1 MNQQNKKQKDPDER
15 GQIRDAGLLIRQLR
29 SQTPTRES
37 FKWDNMTAE
46 QAEQLLRASYQVEV
60 ESRARTCDFD
70 NDTTGHI
77 LDLARWIT
85 DPADTHYGIML
96 IGGLGNGKTTLMR
109 ALKRAM
115 FHVNRDRSGD
125 FQLEWQMIVRN
136 ARDVGEGDSFHKCL
150 GIDDLGTEPL
160 EKMSYGNIIMPTTDV
175 LYHRYEKRLFTIVT
189 TNLALQQND
198 SGVPTLR
205 QRYGDRLADRF
216 NEMFHIIRFYNQS
229 YR

>member
-1 MNQQNKKQKDPDER
+1 MKEDFRFDCSADE
-15 GQIRDAGLLIRQLR
+15 ACVLLTECYRI
-29 SQTPTRES
+29 
-37 FKWDNMTAE
+37 
-46 QAEQLLRASYQVEV
+46 EV
-60 ESRARTCDFD
+60 ENRQRTCAMDQ
-70 NDTTGHI
+70 DTRGHV

-85 DPADTHYGIML
+85 DPTDTHYGVML

-115 FHVNRDRSGD
+115 FYMNRNCSGD
-125 FQLEWQMIVRN
+125 YQLEWQMVIRA
-136 ARDVGEGDSFHKCL
+136 ARSVTADDRFHKCL

-160 EKMSYGNIIMPTTDV
+160 ERMSYGNIETPTTDV
-175 LYHRYEKRLFTIVT
+175 LYHRYEKRLFTVVT
-189 TNLALQQND
+189 TNLALQPND

-216 NEMFHIIRFYNQS
+216 SEMFHIIRFYNQS